1 MMPAFICNWRLT
13 PFLAD
18 NYHLPGH
25 GFTAVIHKTTVIC
38 RRQVINHIVGMDFGT
53 TNSGM
58 AVYDGHAIRV
68 LPLDPANNN
77 PHVARTALYVTN
89 DQRVTFGREAVN
101 GYFEEN
107 IGRPVK
113 MKRVWV
119 GEVEVYAEDMYYV
132 TDVYAWVDAL
142 SPGRLFLSIKSG
154 LRDPEYQGTV
164 IGRFYYS
171 LENLL

>member
-1 MMPAFICNWRLT
+1 MI
-13 PFLAD
+13 
-18 NYHLPGH
+18 
-25 GFTAVIHKTTVIC
+25 I
-38 RRQVINHIVGMDFGT
+38 GMDFGT

-58 AVYDGHAIRV
+58 AVYDGQAVKI
-68 LPLDPANNN
+68 LPLDPANKN
-77 PHVARTALYVTN
+77 PYVARTALYVTN
-89 DQRVTFGREAVN
+89 DQRITFGREAVN
-101 GYFEEN
+101 GYFDEN

-119 GEVEVYAEDMYYV
+119 GEVEVYGADMFYI

-164 IGRFYYS
+164 IGQFYYS
-171 LENLL
+171 LENLY